1 METHSPFVFL
11 FFVPCVFLGNF
22 FGINLFLVIINN
34 QFGDVKRREFA
45 VVRAFDKKRQGIVEK
60 RECSAVELA
69 VKLAVETIGE
79 VGSQL
84 RKAGLAAQAQWVT
97 ELEEDM
103 NEVEEKAALVVEM
116 ERIKVNE

>member
-1 METHSPFVFL
+1 M
-11 FFVPCVFLGNF
+11 FFSNF
-22 FGINLFLVIINN
+22 FGIHLFLVIVNI
-34 QFGDVKRREFA
+34 QFGDVKPREFA
-45 VVRAFDKKRQGIVEK
+45 VVRAFDKKRQGIVKK
-60 RECSAVELA
+60 RECSTVELA

-97 ELEEDM
+97 ELEEYM

-116 ERIKVNE
+116 ERIKVSE